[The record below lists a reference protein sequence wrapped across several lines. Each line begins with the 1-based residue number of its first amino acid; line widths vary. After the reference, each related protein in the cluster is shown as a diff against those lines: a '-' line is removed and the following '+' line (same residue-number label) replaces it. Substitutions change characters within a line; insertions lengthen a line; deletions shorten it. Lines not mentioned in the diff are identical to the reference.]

1 MMIIIT
7 TATMAL
13 SFNRG
18 YHWRNACP
26 ELNYVHPLWVNIS
39 PDLNLTPLAFLR
51 FLPSARQK
59 RKKAARGV
67 RFKSGLGQYMF
78 RKSSKAHRH
87 ILFILQNIER
97 RYLIAIFS
105 SFFFF
110 FFFFFLGGGGGGLRG
125 LRFVEAIYPFLLQK
139 KNRIQN
145 SVSVRWSIQIEKI
158 GSAYYIYIHISYIS
172 YTHHIHI
179 TLVVPSRQCLF
190 TYFRFIT

>member
-7 TATMAL
+7 TTTMAL

-18 YHWRNACP
+18 YHWRNGCP
-26 ELNYVHPLWVNIS
+26 ELNYVYPLWVNIC
-39 PDLNLTPLAFLR
+39 LE
-51 FLPSARQK
+51 
-59 RKKAARGV
+59 KAV
-67 RFKSGLGQYMF
+67 KPIDTFY
-78 RKSSKAHRH
+78 
-87 ILFILQNIER
+87 
-97 RYLIAIFS
+97 
-105 SFFFF
+105 SFC
-110 FFFFFLGGGGGGLRG
+110 
-125 LRFVEAIYPFLLQK
+125 RFVEAIYPFLLQK

-190 TYFRFIT
+190 TYWNHQQCCWFLYVETCNFGETNPQYRVPEIACQVTHVLMT